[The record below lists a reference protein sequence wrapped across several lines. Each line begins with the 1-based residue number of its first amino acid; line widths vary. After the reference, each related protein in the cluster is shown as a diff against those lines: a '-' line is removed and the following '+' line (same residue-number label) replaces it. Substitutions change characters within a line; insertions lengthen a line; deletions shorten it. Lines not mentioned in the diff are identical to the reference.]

1 MEREIALPQ
10 WVFGLSGYAHLGDGR
25 IVLASRRDGT
35 DRLSVLDPR
44 TGGQDP
50 WDAGYDSVAA
60 LVGDGGDRVAVVGGS
75 GTRSWEL
82 ALGEAGAALS
92 VVRPALGTPVED
104 GYVSQPEHV
113 EFRSP
118 GCTAR
123 AFFYAPAH
131 PHCRVP
137 AGEKPPLIVTCHG
150 GPTGA
155 ASPVLSLAVQFWTSR
170 GFAVAVVHYHGST
183 GDGRGYMRRQR
194 GEWGRLDVEDC
205 VAAARHLA
213 EKGAVDPRRMSIRG
227 KSAGGLTLL
236 AALIFH
242 DVFRAGVCYYAVA
255 DLESLAGDTHKF
267 ESRYLEGLIGPY
279 PEAKE
284 VYRSRSPLVHARR
297 LRTPVIFF
305 QGLEDAIVPPAQT
318 ESLLQ
323 VLRERKLP
331 HAYVTFE
338 NEGHG
343 FRQQASIERALE
355 AELAFLGTESDVYK
369 SGQGIRAPS
378 ES

>member
-1 MEREIALPQ
+1 
-10 WVFGLSGYAHLGDGR
+10 
-25 IVLASRRDGT
+25 
-35 DRLSVLDPR
+35 
-44 TGGQDP
+44 
-50 WDAGYDSVAA
+50 
-60 LVGDGGDRVAVVGGS
+60 
-75 GTRSWEL
+75 
-82 ALGEAGAALS
+82 
-92 VVRPALGTPVED
+92 
-104 GYVSQPEHV
+104 
-113 EFRSP
+113 
-118 GCTAR
+118 
-123 AFFYAPAH
+123 
-131 PHCRVP
+131 
-137 AGEKPPLIVTCHG
+137 
-150 GPTGA
+150 
-155 ASPVLSLAVQFWTSR
+155 
-170 GFAVAVVHYHGST
+170 
-183 GDGRGYMRRQR
+183 
-194 GEWGRLDVEDC
+194 
-205 VAAARHLA
+205 
-213 EKGAVDPRRMSIRG
+213 
-227 KSAGGLTLL
+227 
-236 AALIFH
+236 
-242 DVFRAGVCYYAVA
+242 VFRAGICCYAVA